1 MNVSE
6 GRTGITED
14 TTDLSK
20 DSVSWIYIHVGC
32 GKKKKKKK
40 SGPHVKDSF
49 FLQKLVIYS
58 YS

>member
-1 MNVSE
+1 MFLKEGLVSQKIPQILA
-6 GRTGITED
+6 RTQFPGFISMLD
-14 TTDLSK
+14 
-20 DSVSWIYIHVGC
+20 VV
-32 GKKKKKKK
+32 KKKRKKK